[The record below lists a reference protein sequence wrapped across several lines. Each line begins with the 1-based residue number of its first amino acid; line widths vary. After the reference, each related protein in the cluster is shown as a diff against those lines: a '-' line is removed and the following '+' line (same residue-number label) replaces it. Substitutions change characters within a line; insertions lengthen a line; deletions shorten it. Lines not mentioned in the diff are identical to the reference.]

1 MSEAFDRL
9 MAEIR
14 GCTVCAPHLPREP
27 RPLVRAGPSAR
38 LLIISQAPGL
48 KAHESGLSFD
58 DDSGERLRAWLALDR
73 ATFYDEARVAIAPIG
88 FCYPGRACN
97 GGDRPPRRE
106 CAPLWQA
113 RLRREL
119 PAVALTLL
127 VGSYAIRYALP
138 QTRAQPM
145 GEVIARWRAFLPD
158 FFPLP
163 HPSWRVTLWLRRNP
177 WFAAEALP
185 ELRARLAR
193 TLNGTARSAPCP
205 RR

>member
-9 MAEIR
+9 MAGIR
-14 GCTVCAPHLPREP
+14 GCTVCAPDLPLGP
-27 RPLVRAGPSAR
+27 RPLVHARPSAR
-38 LLIISQAPGL
+38 LLIVSQAPGL

-58 DDSGERLRAWLALDR
+58 DDSGERLRAWLGLDR
-73 ATFYDEARVAIAPIG
+73 AAFYDETRVAIAPIG
-88 FCYPGRACN
+88 FCYPGRAPN

-113 RLRREL
+113 PLRRQL
-119 PAVALTLL
+119 PAVRLTLL
-127 VGSYAIRYALP
+127 VGSHAIRHYLP
-138 QTRAQPM
+138 QTRTRPM
-145 GEVIARWRAFLPD
+145 GETLARWRDCPPA

-163 HPSWRVTLWLRRNP
+163 HPSWRVVLWLRRNP

-185 ELRARLAR
+185 ELRARLAYV
-193 TLNGTARSAPCP
+193 LNGTARSAPCP